1 MNLDTGAIPSSSRAY
16 RQAGRKPH
24 ADAFRYMG
32 MPISYIIDRA
42 GRLSGYIT
50 GEVEW
55 TSQQGRA
62 FLEYHA
68 HG

>member
-1 MNLDTGAIPSSSRAY
+1 
-16 RQAGRKPH
+16 
-24 ADAFRYMG
+24 MG

-55 TSQQGRA
+55 ASQQGRA
-62 FLEYHA
+62 FLEYYA

>member
-1 MNLDTGAIPSSSRAY
+1 MN
-16 RQAGRKPH
+16 
-24 ADAFRYMG
+24 
-32 MPISYIIDRA
+32 PISYIIDRA
-42 GRLSGYIT
+42 GRLSGCIM

-55 TSQQGRA
+55 TSQQGRD